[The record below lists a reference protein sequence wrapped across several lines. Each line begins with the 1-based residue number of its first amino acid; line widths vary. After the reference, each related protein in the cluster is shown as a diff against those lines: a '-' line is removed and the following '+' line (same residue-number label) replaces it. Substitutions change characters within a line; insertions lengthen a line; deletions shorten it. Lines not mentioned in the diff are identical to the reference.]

1 MLLCKV
7 ITQAMTVQIKTSCSG
22 RQEDDVTKDWREL
35 YKAAIHNTYS
45 LSNIVKEIKKQVKF
59 AKHVVHIG

>member
-1 MLLCKV
+1 
-7 ITQAMTVQIKTSCSG
+7 MTVQIKTSCSG